1 MIHLCIMDD
10 DDTDDNDNYD
20 GDDKDKTIIQEQ
32 LYPHNVRFFKL
43 GA

>member
-1 MIHLCIMDD
+1 MDY

-32 LYPHNVRFFKL
+32 LNPHNVSLIFKKFIP
-43 GA
+43 